1 MHVFFKINKNAGKN
15 HLIVTQSQ
23 IQIIID
29 FHVLALTYCTAGCF
43 RNCSTAM
50 QSFDQ
55 ATKVNSHSMTCFLN
69 IHYSCK
75 PESTRHEKGLTIY
88 FWKQLLLHI
97 QQLLMA
103 KRLPKLCTVFTPGPY
118 ICKRK
123 HCKLTNTPD
132 LQMCMTRA
140 QKKIIYKLDNV
151 INKKI
156 IFP

>member
-15 HLIVTQSQ
+15 HLIVTQRPN
-23 IQIIID
+23 ID
-29 FHVLALTYCTAGCF
+29 YNLFSCF
-43 RNCSTAM
+43 SLDILHCRV

-103 KRLPKLCTVFTPGPY
+103 KRLPKLCTVFTPY
-118 ICKRK
+118 FCERK

-151 INKKI
+151 INKEI